1 MNAIS
6 NFLAELT
13 DWLPAIIPLACVAVY
28 FAIQSR
34 WDAYSRKKAYEEL
47 KLLNDLRLQGILT
60 QEEFD
65 EKKEALLCI

>member
-1 MNAIS
+1 MNTIS
-6 NFLAELT
+6 NAFAELS
-13 DWLPAIIPLACVAVY
+13 DWLPVLIPLACVAIY

-34 WDAYSRKKAYEEL
+34 WDAYSRKKAFEEL
-47 KLLNDLRLQGILT
+47 KLLNDLRQRGILT

>member
-6 NFLAELT
+6 NALAEFSG
-13 DWLPAIIPLACVAVY
+13 WLPAIIPFLCMVIYLA
-28 FAIQSR
+28 FQSR

-47 KLLNDLRLQGILT
+47 KQLNDLRLQGILT